1 MKVRAIIKNNI
12 TNVRVLAEHPMET
25 GLEIYEETGQKKPAK
40 YIQKLTCVY
49 AEKVIFLAHFGP
61 SVSENPYVSFSFKGG
76 KKGDT
81 LLFRWN
87 DNTGDIEK
95 TEAIIN

>member
-40 YIQKLTCVY
+40 YIQ
-49 AEKVIFLAHFGP
+49 
-61 SVSENPYVSFSFKGG
+61 
-76 KKGDT
+76 
-81 LLFRWN
+81 
-87 DNTGDIEK
+87 
-95 TEAIIN
+95 INV